1 MKRVLIADDS
11 SFMRKSLTHLLES
24 DEAIEVVA
32 AVADGADAV
41 RKVRQ
46 LRPDVVILDI
56 EMSGMDGLAALARIM
71 AECPTPV
78 LVLSGL
84 DKADATLAI
93 RCLERGAVDFI
104 PKPSGVISY
113 DIDTLRAE
121 IIAKVKWAAG
131 VPVRPLDLRLF
142 GEPLA
147 PRRRGLAGREKL
159 VVIGASTGGP
169 RALAT
174 VLPALSPDLAA
185 AVLVVQHM
193 SPALVPCF
201 ADRLK
206 WECFLDVAVARH
218 GEDLTPGR
226 VVIAPGGCHALI
238 EQAGGARRIR
248 LSRKVSPHAI
258 FPSVDYAMES
268 AAEAYGEGAIGVLLT
283 GMGSDGARGMQAI
296 KDGGGSTVA
305 EDPST
310 CLVFGMPKAAID
322 LGCVDQVV
330 PLHLVAQAIVKLI

>member
-1 MKRVLIADDS
+1 MRVLIADDS
-11 SFMRKSLTHLLES
+11 SFMRRSLTHLLES
-24 DEAIEVVA
+24 DEALDVVA
-32 AVADGADAV
+32 TAADGADAV

-56 EMSGMDGLAALARIM
+56 EMSGMDGLAALTLIM
-71 AECPTPV
+71 AECPTPI

-93 RCLERGAVDFI
+93 KCLERGALDFI

-113 DIDTLRAE
+113 DIDTLKAE

-131 VPVRPLDLRLF
+131 VAVRSLD
-142 GEPLA
+142 
-147 PRRRGLAGREKL
+147 PRRSWESLQPRRPGRAGRKKI

-174 VLPALSPDLAA
+174 ILPALAPGLAA
-185 AVLVVQHM
+185 AVLIVQHM
-193 SPALVPCF
+193 SAVFVPSF

-206 WECFLDVAVARH
+206 WECFLDVSVARE

-226 VVIAPGGCHALI
+226 VVIAPGGCHTLI
-238 EQAGGARRIR
+238 ELTDNVRRIR
-248 LSRKVSPHAI
+248 LSKKASSHTIA
-258 FPSVDYAMES
+258 PSVDYAMES
-268 AAEAYGEGAIGVLLT
+268 AGAAYGEDAVGVLLT
-283 GMGSDGARGMQAI
+283 GIGRDGARGMQAI
-296 KDGGGSTVA
+296 KERGGSTVA

-330 PLHLVAQAIVKLI
+330 PLPLMAQTIVELI